1 MEETNMKKIIA
12 TVLAMVMALA
22 LCTTAFAADK
32 TSLKVDDY
40 DFLNKSTNVSL
51 LDAFDE
57 DDLDDATLSLV
68 AESKST
74 VTVNGETTVTITPAY
89 YELKVGSY
97 TYYAVIVDKSVANT
111 KVVKG
116 NKVVD
121 YAFFDADITDFDV
134 TDYATSTTVTK
145 TIAGVKAA
153 DATCGDYVGEDVT
166 FYVIK
171 NKVYAA
177 TDEVANEATAF
188 ALLNGKLVAYNT
200 NPVNPVDHD
209 FNTDKT
215 NTENGVVKSVYCD
228 TCKKYIAV
236 TKTIPDDSVAQYLP
250 VEGLQGYYY
259 QVGATGTAAG
269 TTTNTTTSPKTFDAG
284 IAMYVG
290 MALTSVAGSA
300 VVIGKKKEF

>member
-1 MEETNMKKIIA
+1 MKKIIA

-32 TSLKVDDY
+32 TSLDAGDY
-40 DFLNKSTNVSL
+40 DFLDKSNNESL
-51 LDAFDE
+51 LTANFTEAQMEDAE
-57 DDLDDATLSLV
+57 LALV

-74 VTVNGETTVTITPAY
+74 VTVNGTTTVTITPAY
-89 YELKVGSY
+89 YELKVDGY
-97 TYYAVIVDKSVANT
+97 TYYVVIVDKSLANV

-116 NKVVD
+116 SKVVD
-121 YAFFDADITDFDV
+121 YAFFDDSISDFEAS
-134 TDYATSTTVTK
+134 DYATSTTVTK
-145 TIAGVKAA
+145 TIAGVKDA
-153 DATCGDYVGEDVT
+153 DATCGDYVGEGVT

-177 TDEVANEATAF
+177 TDEVANETTAF

-200 NPVNPVDHD
+200 NPVDPEDHD
-209 FNTDKT
+209 FNIEKT

-269 TTTNTTTSPKTFDAG
+269 TTTDKNTSPKTFDAG